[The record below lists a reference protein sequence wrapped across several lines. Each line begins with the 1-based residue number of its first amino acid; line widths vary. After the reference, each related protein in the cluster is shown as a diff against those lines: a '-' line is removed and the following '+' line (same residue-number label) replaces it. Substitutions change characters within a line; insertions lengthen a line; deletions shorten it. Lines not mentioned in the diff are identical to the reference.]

1 MNSNEI
7 AALAHVSRS
16 TVSRVVNHYP
26 NVPEETR
33 RKVQEIIDRYGYT
46 PSTSA
51 RTLAGKSNDIIGVF
65 LADIDHT
72 DGGGRWVGMNSPYNA
87 KLLAEIIKSCKKRGY
102 MVLVNTITE
111 DEDCENLEQHF
122 KNRLLFGGIFVGFPY
137 HMKSLEE
144 LALKEYNVTFVDQWS
159 EEEKIFQSTKNVNC
173 NDRDGAKQ
181 AVRYLIQHG
190 HREIAFLQGDN
201 RLSAIARLQ
210 GYQDAMHAAG
220 IPIREPL
227 MLRGEYREDVA
238 YRSVKKMLETE
249 RPTALFASNDI
260 MALGA
265 SKAIRE
271 AGLQIPEDISL
282 VGYDNLQYMEWLDLH
297 LTTMQV
303 SMEELAENAVDLL
316 FTEKSY
322 YCCEAQLVQRSSVVQ
337 AK

>member
-16 TVSRVVNHYP
+16 TVSRVVNHYS

-65 LADIDHT
+65 LADINHA
-72 DGGGRWVGMNSPYNA
+72 DGGGSWVGMDSPYNT
-87 KLLAEIIKSCKKRGY
+87 KLLAEIIKSCKRRGY

-111 DEDCENLEQHF
+111 DDDCKNLEQHF
-122 KNRLLFGGIFVGFPY
+122 RNRLLFGGIFVGFPY

-144 LALKEYNVTFVDQWS
+144 IARKEYNIAFIDQWS

-173 NDRDGAKQ
+173 NDRDGARQ

-190 HREIAFLQGDN
+190 HREIAFLQGDH
-201 RLSAIARLQ
+201 RLSAMARLQ
-210 GYQDAMHAAG
+210 GYKDAMHTAG
-220 IPIREPL
+220 ITIQESL
-227 MLRGEYREDVA
+227 LLRGEYREDIA
-238 YRSVKKMLETE
+238 YRSVKKMLETQ
-249 RPTALFASNDI
+249 RPTALFAANDI

-297 LTTMQV
+297 LTTMKV
-303 SMEELAENAVDLL
+303 SMEELAENAVNLL
-316 FTEKSY
+316 FTEKKY
-322 YCCEAQLVQRSSVVQ
+322 YCCKAQLVQRNSVAQV
-337 AK
+337 K